1 MKFGSGSFTIDKDS
15 FCKYLAVLI
24 HGSIYNATM
33 DESFNDFKVD
43 FGLKIHQ
50 FRWIN
55 QSIRL
60 PGMGLEAEP
69 SEDMELDPTQGKW
82 VWGVFLCFFFP
93 EIFFVVF
100 CFCLCLFFVFALLFL
115 GVVLLF

>member
-1 MKFGSGSFTIDKDS
+1 MGIFQTVLPLLNFWGLLSLMNEVLSMKFGSGSFLIDKDS

-24 HGSIYNATM
+24 HGSIYNASM
-33 DESFNDFKVD
+33 DESFNDLKVD

-69 SEDMELDPTQGKW
+69 SEDMKLDPTQGKW
-82 VWGVFLCFFFP
+82 VWGVFL
-93 EIFFVVF
+93 
-100 CFCLCLFFVFALLFL
+100 
-115 GVVLLF
+115 